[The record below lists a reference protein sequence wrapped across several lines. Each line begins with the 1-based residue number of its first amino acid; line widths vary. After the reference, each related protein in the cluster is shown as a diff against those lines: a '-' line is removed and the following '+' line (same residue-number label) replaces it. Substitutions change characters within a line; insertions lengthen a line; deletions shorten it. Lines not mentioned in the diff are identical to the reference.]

1 MLTILKT
8 TLAGRFTHFHHLPSG
23 SKMELLTHRPR
34 KAVEGVYRRLKEP
47 RKEQTRQLR
56 RKLESLDKI
65 LGKILPSRNVRS
77 PGRMKWNLREMTM
90 VYSRCMRTKKVSP
103 SPGRFDHY
111 KALTADHIAAL
122 DAGMPVVAIPTLRE
136 YYIDLDK
143 VLDISSD
150 GPSKSFAFRRLQ
162 YLEGKWN
169 LYTLLNE
176 HQEMADSKVS
186 GWVEYPH

>member
-1 MLTILKT
+1 MYGL
-8 TLAGRFTHFHHLPSG
+8 
-23 SKMELLTHRPR
+23 
-34 KAVEGVYRRLKEP
+34 
-47 RKEQTRQLR
+47 
-56 RKLESLDKI
+56 
-65 LGKILPSRNVRS
+65 
-77 PGRMKWNLREMTM
+77 
-90 VYSRCMRTKKVSP
+90 
-103 SPGRFDHY
+103 
-111 KALTADHIAAL
+111 AAL
-122 DAGMPVVAIPTLRE
+122 DADMPIVAIPTLRE

-186 GWVEYPH
+186 TYFQAKNRLRSVPRQQYFFLLINATFL

>member
-1 MLTILKT
+1 
-8 TLAGRFTHFHHLPSG
+8 
-23 SKMELLTHRPR
+23 
-34 KAVEGVYRRLKEP
+34 
-47 RKEQTRQLR
+47 
-56 RKLESLDKI
+56 
-65 LGKILPSRNVRS
+65 
-77 PGRMKWNLREMTM
+77 
-90 VYSRCMRTKKVSP
+90 MRTKKVSP
-103 SPGRFDHY
+103 SSGRFDHY
-111 KALTADHIAAL
+111 NVLTASHIVAL
-122 DAGMPVVAIPTLRE
+122 DASMPVVAIPTLRE

-186 GWVEYPH
+186 G